1 MSHFWTFLVIVCL
14 SLTAGHTDAMAK
26 SNKKQGGGNPKYASI
41 VVDTETGV
49 ILSQRYADRAVHP
62 ASLTKIMTLLMAFEA
77 LDAKQITLRDKIPV
91 SARAAGMPP
100 SKLGVPAGSTIRVED
115 AIYALVTKSANDVAS
130 AMAEYLGGTESR
142 FAQLMTERARDIGM
156 KHTVFRNASGLPN
169 DQQITT
175 ARDMA
180 TLSRYVVVRYPHY
193 YRYFGTKQFTYRGK
207 THGNHNRL
215 LYSYPGMDGFKTGY
229 VNASGFNLVA
239 SAKRNDKR
247 LIGVVFGGQTS
258 KTRNDHMV
266 KILDEGFN
274 KIKRMKN
281 TQVAGVAPTPMQKQ
295 AQAEAELKA
304 ARAAANAPIPPRRP
318 DTNQADGNVAKLAP
332 AQTQSRFGDSKTSYA
347 SLSALNQSANGTSLP
362 SQKSADD
369 RIRDVKQTVAQ
380 GYMEEL
386 SGQGDYDIAS
396 AKRLETGLL
405 AIAVH
410 KGQYQP
416 RPEPISAVQNTL
428 RDAGHAMIARMA
440 KPGETSSPAAP
451 SNGTWQKVYAGE
463 GWGIQIGA
471 YNTKVATDEA
481 LRAALKKLPADM
493 AQNAKPLSVPL
504 RTSGGI
510 MFRARLSGLTNSQ
523 AVKACGYF
531 SDCLTIA
538 PENH

>member
-1 MSHFWTFLVIVCL
+1 VIVCL
-14 SLTAGHTDAMAK
+14 ALTGGQTDALAK
-26 SNKKQGGGNPKYASI
+26 AKKKQAAGNPKYASI

-77 LDAKQITLRDKIPV
+77 LDAKQITLRDRIPV

-100 SKLGVPAGSTIRVED
+100 SKLGVAAGSTIRVED

-239 SAKRNDKR
+239 SAKRNGKR

-281 TQVAGVAPTPMQKQ
+281 TQVAGVAQTPLQKQ

-304 ARAAANAPIPPRRP
+304 AQTAVNAPIPPRRP
-318 DTNQADGNVAKLAP
+318 DNNPADPQALAGRAANLAP
-332 AQTQSRFGDSKTSYA
+332 AQIHSRFGENQTSYA
-347 SLSALNQSANGTSLP
+347 SLSALNPNEAATTQT
-362 SQKSADD
+362 ADD

-386 SGQGDYDIAS
+386 SGQGDYDTAA

-405 AIAVH
+405 AVAVH

-416 RPEPISAVQNTL
+416 RPEPVSAVQNTL

-440 KPGETSSPAAP
+440 KPEDTAP
-451 SNGTWQKVYAGE
+451 TAPTGGTWQKVYAGE

-481 LRAALKKLPADM
+481 LRAAIKKLPADM
-493 AQNAKPLSVPL
+493 AQTAKPVSVPL

-538 PENH
+538 PENQ